1 MKRCVEVFGIA
12 DLARGAKAGVVSGV
26 IYGPVNWLIINI
38 GINLINGNL
47 GNWVTRF
54 MTGGMWLLDCIIKN
68 LISGLIFGLILGLI
82 FAAVYDKLP
91 GKTPTVKGIV
101 ISIIYWVTIPLGL
114 PVLSYLNQWGFEGL
128 HLFFSSPTNWVPTVI
143 GLPTSIIWG
152 WLLGYFWESDWLGK
166 LYARMS
172 TKFG

>member
-1 MKRCVEVFGIA
+1 MEVFGIA
-12 DLARGAKAGVVSGV
+12 DFARGAKAGVVSGA
-26 IYGPVNWLIINI
+26 IYGPINWLIINI
-38 GINLINGNL
+38 GIALINGDL
-47 GNWVTRF
+47 GNWVTHI
-54 MTGGMWLLDCIIKN
+54 MTDGIWFLDCIIKN

-91 GKTPTVKGIV
+91 GKTPTIKGIV

-114 PVLSYLNQWGFEGL
+114 PVLSYLSRWGFEGL
-128 HLFFSSPTNWVPTVI
+128 YWEFVYAGTWKATTIAL
-143 GLPTSIIWG
+143 GTSIIWG